1 MKQLRVNAS
10 TSYDILIGTGLLSTC
25 GERIRDASAAAKA
38 VIVTDDIVDSL
49 YRPQTEQSLQT
60 AGFET
65 DTFVFPHG
73 EASKCHTTLIR
84 LYDFLCEKN
93 VTRGDLLI
101 ALGGGV
107 VGDLTGYCAATYLR
121 GIDYVQLP
129 TTLLAQIDS
138 SVGGKTAV
146 DTAMGK
152 NLVGAFKQPLL
163 VLCDTGSLDTLPPEI
178 FSDGMA
184 EAIKYGLIRDEALF
198 RWILE
203 SDIRSDINKLIYE
216 CVRIKAE
223 VVEADEFDKGE
234 RMLLNFG
241 HTIGHA
247 IERQYNYTTYTH
259 GRAVGIGMAMIAR
272 IFEKEGLTPAGTTE
286 QIVRCLKK
294 YQLPCSVQITP
305 EQIYR
310 FSVNDKKRNKQDL
323 SLVILEKIGRAVIH
337 KASLAQYRNYLEEL
351 EL

>member
-10 TSYDILIGTGLLSTC
+10 TSYDILIAQDLLSDC
-25 GERIRDASAAAKA
+25 GRRIRPVTSAAKA
-38 VIVTDDIVDSL
+38 VIVTDDIVDGL
-49 YRPQTEQSLQT
+49 YRQRTEQSLRE

-65 DTFVFPHG
+65 EVFVFPHG
-73 EASKCHTTLIR
+73 EASKCHTTLIK
-84 LYDFLCEKN
+84 LYDFLCEKD
-93 VTRGDLLI
+93 VTRSDLLV

-107 VGDLTGYCAATYLR
+107 TGDLTGFCAATYLR
-121 GIDYVQLP
+121 GIDYVQIP

-163 VLCDTGSLDTLPPEI
+163 VLCDTGTLDTLSPEI

-184 EAIKYGLIRDEALF
+184 EAVKYGLIRDESLF
-198 RWILE
+198 RWIME
-203 SDIRSDINKLIYE
+203 GDIRADIDRLIYE

-223 VVEADEFDKGE
+223 IVEADEFDKGE

-247 IERQYNYTTYTH
+247 IERQYQYEAYTH
-259 GRAVGIGMAMIAR
+259 GSAVGIGMVWIAR
-272 IFEKEGLTPAGTTE
+272 IFEKEGLTPSGTAE
-286 QIVRCLKK
+286 RIVKCLEK
-294 YQLPCSVQITP
+294 YGLPCSAVITP
-305 EQIYR
+305 EQIYQY
-310 FSVNDKKRNKQDL
+310 SIHDKKRSKQDI
-323 SLVILEKIGRAVIH
+323 SLVILEKTGKAVIH
-337 KASLAQYRNYLEEL
+337 KVPVAQYRRYLEEL
-351 EL
+351 AI